1 MEKAW
6 VVAVNMGYGH
16 QRAAYP
22 LKSLAYKGKIIC
34 ANDYEG
40 IPIAIGLSGKRVNC
54 FMKQFPV
61 LSECRFLVNRY
72 FQ

>member
-1 MEKAW
+1 
-6 VVAVNMGYGH
+6 MGYGH

-40 IPIAIGLSGKRVNC
+40 IPDRDRLIWEESQLLYETIS
-54 FMKQFPV
+54 
-61 LSECRFLVNRY
+61 RF
-72 FQ
+72 

>member
-40 IPIAIGLSGKRVNC
+40 IPDRDRLIWEESQLLYETIS
-54 FMKQFPV
+54 
-61 LSECRFLVNRY
+61 RF
-72 FQ
+72 

>member
-16 QRAAYP
+16 QRAAWP
-22 LKSLAYKGKIIC
+22 LRHLAYKGQVIC

-40 IPIAIGLSGKRVNC
+40 IPDKDRFIWEESRVLYEA
-54 FMKQFPV
+54 V
-61 LSECRFLVNRY
+61 SR
-72 FQ
+72 